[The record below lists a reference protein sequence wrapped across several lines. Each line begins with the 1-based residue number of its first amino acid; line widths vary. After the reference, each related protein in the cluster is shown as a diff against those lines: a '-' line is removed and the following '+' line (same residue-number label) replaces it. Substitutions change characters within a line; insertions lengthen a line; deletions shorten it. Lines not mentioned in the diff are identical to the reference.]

1 MRSLFILAGLF
12 WANTILMASSNYYGL
27 LPFRGEDV
35 YTRITV
41 DDDATVSISYPLH
54 PLLPKGTMEANPFE
68 YAERAFPILDNTA
81 SITFLRKHRK
91 QWIIRYVSPAGS
103 SEVPFY
109 REVEGPD
116 PDQFETYS
124 GTYEDA
130 DGRVL
135 WVRTMR
141 SRLRVVSPYSQEVLT
156 LRPIGEGAFW
166 ASTGER
172 LRWEGDHIHW
182 TSNEGSTRQLT
193 KSDRFTEEE
202 VWVVSGADSLYG
214 KLFVPSGE
222 GPFPGCVVLQGGGSA
237 GLANYELEAK
247 FFAMNGVATLLCNK
261 AGEGQSKGPGQ
272 FWRQTFR
279 EKTGEYLNLFRFLAR
294 QPGVDPQRVG
304 VHGVSEGGRLA
315 LMMAQAEPE
324 VAFVMAGAAPVMTMR
339 EGQLYAMDHYHRD
352 LNIDEQT
359 NLGIQQV
366 WADYYQGIIDEDID
380 TTIIERANALREVHQ
395 RVFLPPNST
404 RIPASPRA
412 EDLLNASV
420 VDDLPRVQCPVLLQ
434 YGEVDHRVNPYKS
447 LEAIEQKLPGDTP
460 RRTVLYPRAGHS
472 FMTPEFQISPGY
484 LHDKINWLRSVEV
497 LN

>member
-1 MRSLFILAGLF
+1 MVLISLLCLNPLLA
-12 WANTILMASSNYYGL
+12 ASTNYLGL
-27 LPFRGEDV
+27 LSFRGEDV

-41 DDDATVSISYPLH
+41 EDNASVSISYPLH
-54 PLLPKGTMEANPFE
+54 PHLPKGSLDKNPFE
-68 YAERAFPILDNTA
+68 YPGEVFPVLDKTA
-81 SITFLRKHRK
+81 NLTFLRKHRK
-91 QWIIRYVSPAGS
+91 EWIIKLISPAGS

-109 REVEGPD
+109 QEVEGPN
-116 PDQFETYS
+116 PDQLETYT
-124 GTYEDA
+124 GTYEDT

-135 WVRTMR
+135 WVLTMR
-141 SRLRVVSPYSQEVLT
+141 NRLRVVSPYSQEVLS
-156 LRPIGEGAFW
+156 LRRIGEGAFW

-172 LRWEGDHIHW
+172 LQWDGSRIQW
-182 TSNEGSTRQLT
+182 TSSDGSTQQLT
-193 KSDRFTEEE
+193 RSDRFTEEE

-214 KLFVPSGE
+214 KLFMPSGE

-237 GLANYELEAK
+237 GLTNYELEAK
-247 FFAMNGVATLLCNK
+247 FFAMNGVATLLSNK
-261 AGEGQSKGPGQ
+261 AGEGQSKGPSQ
-272 FWRQTFR
+272 FWRQTFQ
-279 EKTGEYLNLFRFLAR
+279 EKTAEYLDLFKFLGN
-294 QPGVDPQRVG
+294 QPKVNSQRVG

-315 LMMAQAEPE
+315 LMMAEAEPD
-324 VAFVMAGAAPVMTMR
+324 VAFVMAGAAPIMTMR

-359 NLGIQQV
+359 NLAIQQV

-380 TTIIERANALREVHQ
+380 TTIIERANAFREVHQ

-412 EDLLNASV
+412 EDLIDASV
-420 VDDLPRVQCPVLLQ
+420 VDNLPKVRCPVLLQ

-447 LEAIEQKLPGDTP
+447 LEAIEQKLPGDTS
-460 RRTVLYPRAGHS
+460 RRTILYPRAGHS

-484 LHDKINWLRSVEV
+484 LHDKINWLRSSGL

>member
-1 MRSLFILAGLF
+1 MRLLIACFITIF
-12 WANTILMASSNYYGL
+12 ANTLLVADTNFYGL

-41 DDDATVSISYPLH
+41 DVDATVSISYPLH
-54 PLLPKGTMEANPFE
+54 PHLPKGTLDRNPFKYPGE
-68 YAERAFPILDNTA
+68 VFPVLDNTA
-81 SITFLRKHRK
+81 RISFLRKQSK
-91 QWIIRYVSPAGS
+91 AWIIKFISPAGS

-109 REVEGPD
+109 QEEEGPD
-116 PDQFETYS
+116 PRQLETCS

-141 SRLRVVSPYSQEVLT
+141 NRLRVVSPYSQEVLT
-156 LRPIGEGAFW
+156 LRPIGEDAFW
-166 ASTGER
+166 APTGER
-172 LRWEGDHIHW
+172 LQWDGSRIQW
-182 TSNEGSTRQLT
+182 TSKEGSTRQLT
-193 KSDRFTEEE
+193 KSDRFSEEE

-214 KLFVPSGE
+214 KLYLPSGE
-222 GPFPGCVVLQGGGSA
+222 GPFPGCVVLQGGGTA

-279 EKTGEYLNLFRFLAR
+279 EKTGEYLDLFRFLAE
-294 QPGVDPQRVG
+294 QPTVDPQRVG

-315 LMMAQAEPE
+315 LMMAQAETDI
-324 VAFVMAGAAPVMTMR
+324 AFVIAGAAPIMTMR

-359 NLGIQQV
+359 NLAIQEV

-380 TTIIERANALREVHQ
+380 TTIIERANAFREVHQ

-404 RIPASPRA
+404 RIPASPSA
-412 EDLLNASV
+412 EDLMDASV
-420 VDDLPRVQCPVLLQ
+420 VDQLPKVRCPVLLQ

-447 LEAIEQKLPGDTP
+447 LEAIEQKLPEDTP
-460 RRTVLYPRAGHS
+460 RRTILYPRAGHS

-484 LHDKINWLRSVEV
+484 LHDKINWLRS
-497 LN
+497 LGLLK